1 MRNITSQWRQIMSCF
16 NQVILRN
23 IRHHKCVNPC
33 TFGRNVS
40 TLVEEASHWK
50 PEAYHW
56 ELRETSPKSNVQIS
70 VVLFKTN
77 IVPLLL

>member
-23 IRHHKCVNPC
+23 VRHHKCVNPC

-40 TLVEEASHWK
+40 TLVEEASNWK

-56 ELRETSPKSNVQIS
+56 EIKRSNIS
-70 VVLFKTN
+70 GTV
-77 IVPLLL
+77 